1 MPSTARIPL
10 RSVARALVLSFGIG
24 CAQDGGSPAPRAPSE
39 KPVDPPR
46 LEGLSDHGH
55 PITTRSPEAQA
66 FFDQGLRLLFAF
78 NYDEATLAFEE
89 CTRLDPDTPM
99 CFWGIGFAAG
109 PNYNSP
115 VDPKREARA
124 WRAIQNARGVAGGAS
139 ERERG
144 YVDALAARHANPPP
158 ADRSRLDF
166 AYANAMREL
175 ASRHPEDLD
184 ARVLYAE
191 ALMNLRPWD
200 LYDLD
205 GTPRPGT
212 EEIVEI
218 LEEVLERDPGHPG
231 ANHYYIHAVEASKTP
246 ERALTS
252 AGRLA
257 DLAPGAGHLVHM
269 PSHVH
274 MRVGDYEKAV
284 AANERAIDVDRAY
297 LASRRGGPEYRML
310 YYPHNID
317 FLWAAA
323 AMDGQSGKALEAA
336 RELARENPPEM
347 LAQMPAMEYVGV
359 TPLFVLLRFG
369 RFEEVLA
376 EPAPDPALA
385 FNTAIWHYARGLA
398 SLRTGRID
406 DARAELAKLE
416 AAAAAMPAERLM
428 AQVNSARALLEI
440 ASHDLAGE
448 LAAAEGHFDLAIRE
462 LRQAVA
468 LQDRLR
474 YMEPPPWYFPERQAL
489 GAVLL
494 RAGRPKQA
502 EAVYREDLARNPGN
516 GWALYGLAESLRAQ
530 KKRAT
535 ADDVEAQFRDAW
547 ARSDVT
553 ITASRL

>member
-24 CAQDGGSPAPRAPSE
+24 CAQDGGSPASRAPSE
-39 KPVDPPR
+39 EPVTPPR

-89 CTRLDPDTPM
+89 CTRLDPDTLM

-115 VDPKREARA
+115 VDPEREARA
-124 WRAIQNARGVAGGAS
+124 WRAIQNARSVSGGAS

-158 ADRSRLDF
+158 ADRSKLDL

-184 ARVLYAE
+184 ARVLHAE

-218 LEEVLERDPGHPG
+218 LEEVLEKDPGHPG

-535 ADDVEAQFRDAW
+535 ADDVEAQFREAW